1 MTKLSA
7 PMAVLAGVVG
17 LLVLGDIAFAAVLVS
32 TRSSATPASQ
42 SQPQGSAT
50 SSHPCNHGYFVS
62 QAAHAKHTG
71 QGQSKVARSSA
82 GKSGSCTK
90 P

>member
-17 LLVLGDIAFAAVLVS
+17 LLVLADIGFAAALVS
-32 TRSSATPASQ
+32 TRLSTPPAASAQQQPAT
-42 SQPQGSAT
+42 A
-50 SSHPCNHGYFVS
+50 SHPCNHGYYVS
-62 QAAHAKHTG
+62 QAAHAKHNG
-71 QGQSKVARSSA
+71 EDVSKVAHSSA

-90 P
+90 D

>member
-17 LLVLGDIAFAAVLVS
+17 LLVLADIVFAAVLVS
-32 TRSSATPASQ
+32 SRSSTPPAASAQHRPATA
-42 SQPQGSAT
+42 A
-50 SSHPCNHGYFVS
+50 HPCNHGYYVS
-62 QAAHAKHTG
+62 QAAHSKHSG
-71 QGQSKVARSSA
+71 QDVSKVAHSSA

-90 P
+90 G

>member
-17 LLVLGDIAFAAVLVS
+17 LLVLADIAFAAVLVS
-32 TRSSATPASQ
+32 NRSSAPPAASAQ
-42 SQPQGSAT
+42 QQPAT
-50 SSHPCNHGYFVS
+50 ASHPCNHGYFVS
-62 QAAHAKHTG
+62 QAAHSKHSG
-71 QGQSKVARSSA
+71 QDVSKVAHSNA

-90 P
+90 G

>member
-17 LLVLGDIAFAAVLVS
+17 LLVLADVAFAAVLVS
-32 TRSSATPASQ
+32 THRASPPAASSQQQA
-42 SQPQGSAT
+42 AT
-50 SSHPCNHGYFVS
+50 STHPCNHGFYVS
-62 QAAHAKHTG
+62 QAAHAKHSG
-71 QGQSKVARSSA
+71 QDVSKVAHSSA
-82 GKSGSCTK
+82 GKSGTCTK

>member
-17 LLVLGDIAFAAVLVS
+17 LLVLADIAFAAVLVS
-32 TRSSATPASQ
+32 NRSSAPPAA
-42 SQPQGSAT
+42 SAQQHPGT
-50 SSHPCNHGYFVS
+50 ASHPCNHGYYVS
-62 QAAHAKHTG
+62 QAAHAKHSG
-71 QGQSKVARSSA
+71 QDVSKVAHSSA

-90 P
+90 A